1 MNCEVAHERIVM
13 AAYAEL
19 PDAQVHELEVHLRG
33 CAECLQEREQIEALK
48 LLSAA
53 LPVEEPSAN
62 LVARSRLRL
71 DEALDTLPPRR
82 WWQQM
87 GTRMRVSLAS
97 LQSAPVAASLL
108 LLAGLAAGSVGGYK
122 LALVHA
128 SAKVASLTAEP
139 VIAPAAAL
147 PATGKVIPAALKQTA
162 QPQAEGPST
171 VAEISEIV
179 RQPGSNQV
187 EVRFNELVPQRVKGS
202 LNDPAIR
209 QLLMMA
215 SEQAPSE
222 GVRNNSVDLMATA
235 CRSDH
240 GCNQEGMLE
249 ALMVALRYDQNPE
262 VREKALEGLEPFVAE
277 DVRVR
282 NAVLETLLNDSD
294 PGVRTVSINALEP
307 VDADTSVRQVLYTI
321 STSDA
326 SPQIRMVSRQVL
338 SHAPEVQ

>member
-19 PDAQVHELEVHLRG
+19 PDAQAHELEVHLRG
-33 CAECLQEREQIEALK
+33 CAECQQERDQIEALK

-122 LALVHA
+122 LALAHA
-128 SAKVASLTAEP
+128 SVKVASLSAEP
-139 VIAPAAAL
+139 VIAAAAV
-147 PATGKVIPAALKQTA
+147 PATGKALPVALKKTA

-187 EVRFNELVPQRVKGS
+187 EVRFNALVPQRVKGS

-240 GCNQEGMLE
+240 GCSQEGMLE
-249 ALMVALRYDQNPE
+249 ALMVALRYDQNPA

-294 PGVRTVSINALEP
+294 PGVRTVSINALQP

-326 SPQIRMVSRQVL
+326 SPQIRTVSRQVL